1 MATVFIRH
9 QVKDFGAWKQA
20 YDAFRP
26 RQQALGVQGD
36 AVYQA
41 AADPNDVTV
50 THSFASLE
58 AAERFMG
65 NDELRQ
71 TMSKAGVAGEP
82 TVWFTNEA

>member
-9 QVKDFGAWKQA
+9 QVEDFGAWKQA

-26 RQQALGVQGD
+26 RQQALGVQSD

-58 AAERFMG
+58 AAQQFMG
-65 NDELRQ
+65 NAELQQ
-71 TMSKAGVAGEP
+71 TMAKAGVANEP